1 MCKIYI
7 EQSLSIYVEFCRKIC
22 YNMENKVEVK
32 FVSCDNKTIKDC
44 HFYPYKKEAI
54 IKDIIWII
62 AAIGGIIVPFCF
74 DNKTPMGAAYFLFSL
89 SLLMEFVPK
98 ISSNSLTG
106 RLFRGIFCALA
117 IIMLLFSIIMVFA
130 QTNFFSVFLF
140 CLCIAIIVYFVIDI
154 GMALFAPNEAFDDS
168 SDAQNNQQSIEKQL
182 AIFMENFQKG
192 NLGNIEGDD

>member
-1 MCKIYI
+1 M
-7 EQSLSIYVEFCRKIC
+7 
-22 YNMENKVEVK
+22 
-32 FVSCDNKTIKDC
+32 SCDSKTIKDC

-54 IKDIIWII
+54 IKDVIWII

-74 DNKTPMGAAYFLFSL
+74 DNKTPMGAAFFLFSL
-89 SLLMEFVPK
+89 SLLMEFIPK
-98 ISSNSLTG
+98 ISSISLTG

-117 IIMLLFSIIMVFA
+117 IVMLLLSIIMVFA

-140 CLCIAIIVYFVIDI
+140 CFCIAIIVYFVIDI

-168 SDAQNNQQSIEKQL
+168 SDAQNNQQYIEKQL